1 MRHGRVISLCTRSG
15 LLTEALCSEVLCCV
29 EPCRFVLCFDDAAG
43 LCAGDDAET
52 APPKWQDSYYTSVTE
67 SQLTQE
73 KKRHVT
79 P

>member
-1 MRHGRVISLCTRSG
+1 M
-15 LLTEALCSEVLCCV
+15 

-73 KKRHVT
+73 KKRHIT